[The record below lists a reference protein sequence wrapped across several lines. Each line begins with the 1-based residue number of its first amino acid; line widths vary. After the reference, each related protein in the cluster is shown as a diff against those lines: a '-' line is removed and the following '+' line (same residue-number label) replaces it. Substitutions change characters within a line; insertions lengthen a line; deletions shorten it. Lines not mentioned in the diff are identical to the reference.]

1 MMSQSQKALNI
12 SNLVVQCGGLA
23 SIMEN
28 ALGPHG
34 RSVLMERSGS
44 VIITQDGIELLS
56 SLTIG
61 DPLLAMVTK
70 GILDQSKVRGDG
82 SKRTLLLLR
91 SLLRSLDH
99 HVSLRNSTSQTVRRQ
114 RMLQIVSYLKRYMLS
129 TIQRQVFENGVQ
141 VYPLHNFEALGEILT
156 SSAESFFSTK
166 FSKLISKTLAGLF
179 RLYLTCQCSSSDDV
193 VKLLGDKMI
202 NTHRAIVEIYNAPLL
217 KSNVTQGFV
226 LTRDFKHLEQSMS
239 FENLPCVLWSIE
251 LEEVKEGPSNVTVE
265 VADSELLMDSLM
277 VHNLYL
283 TKCLSILKS
292 IHVRL
297 IFSSVYFP
305 DWAVLQCKK
314 YGFSVIDM
322 IDAEE
327 WSFIVTKL
335 RASPV
340 TCINDICSECIRT
353 IDKVEPIILGNSHFI
368 RLYLSNIY
376 QIILYGPTVSQCKQ
390 FSSAFCKLFRYLHH
404 WIMDCLVLY
413 KFLREAKCVSGGLES
428 GQGSSSSSTPMGD
441 PYYLTT
447 VNSNSVGGNAG
458 GISSY
463 LSTSDPLPLFY
474 SVPPGAYV
482 ALLAKF
488 LVLEDHVGYRDG
500 VREVGLS
507 VILELL
513 NEIPYLLYKKSRLP
527 QERYI
532 IFNTT
537 FNSHSRKLL
546 NGSGSYS
553 LSNLLADLKFK
564 GYESPF
570 VFFKVLDSVFT
581 FALFVL
587 RIEHIV
593 PSKIRLPKKISN
605 HEEISDEEAA

>member
-1 MMSQSQKALNI
+1 MSQSQKALNI

-56 SLTIG
+56 SLAIG
-61 DPLLAMVTK
+61 DPLLTMVTK

-91 SLLRSLDH
+91 SLLRSLEY
-99 HVSLRNSTSQTVRRQ
+99 HVSLRNSVSQSVRRQ
-114 RMLQIVSYLKRYMLS
+114 RMLQIITFLKKYMLS
-129 TIQRQVFENGVQ
+129 VIQRQVFENGVQ
-141 VYPLHNFEALGEILT
+141 AYPLHNFEILGKIL
-156 SSAESFFSTK
+156 SYSAESFFSTK

-179 RLYLTCQCSSSDDV
+179 KLYLTCQCSSSDDV
-193 VKLLGDKMI
+193 VRLLGDKMI
-202 NTHRAIVEIYNAPLL
+202 NPQTAIVEIYNAPLL
-217 KSNVTQGFV
+217 KSSVTPGFV
-226 LTRDFKHLEQSMS
+226 LTRDFKHLDQSMP
-239 FENLPCVLWSIE
+239 FENLSCILWSIE
-251 LEEVKEGPSNVTVE
+251 LEDVKEGPSNITVE
-265 VADSELLMDSLM
+265 VADSESMIDCVM
-277 VHNLYL
+277 MRNVFL
-283 TKCLSILKS
+283 TKCLSLLKS
-292 IHVRL
+292 MRVCL

-305 DWAVLQCKK
+305 DWAVLQCRKF
-314 YGFSVIDM
+314 GFSVIDM

-327 WSFIVTKL
+327 WNFIVTKL
-335 RASPV
+335 RVSPV
-340 TCINDICSECIRT
+340 GCINDICPDCIRS
-353 IDKVEPIILGNSHFI
+353 ISKIEPIILGNSHFI
-368 RLYLSNIY
+368 RLFLTNVH

-390 FSSAFCKLFRYLHH
+390 FSSAFCKLFRYMHH
-404 WIMDCLVLY
+404 WIMDGLVLF
-413 KFLREAKCVSGGLES
+413 KLLREEKCVNESLES
-428 GQGSSSSSTPMGD
+428 GQGSSSATIGGD

-447 VNSNSVGGNAG
+447 VNSDTIGGNGG

-488 LVLEDHVGYRDG
+488 LVLEDHVSYRDG

-507 VILELL
+507 VLLELL

-532 IFNTT
+532 IYNTT

-546 NGSGSYS
+546 NSSDSYS
-553 LSNLLADLKFK
+553 INDLLTDLKFE

-570 VFFKVLDSVFT
+570 VFFKILDSVFT
-581 FALFVL
+581 FAHFVL
-587 RIEHIV
+587 KIEHIV
-593 PSKIRLPKKISN
+593 PSKSKLPKTIN
-605 HEEISDEEAA
+605 CHEETSDDEAS